1 MENYI
6 VKIVRAEEHHV
17 PDIGKLW
24 SEFIRFHQD
33 IDLIFTPHDNALAGF
48 EEEQVRRLMKSE
60 DGLVLLALDGEK
72 VVGYSLSEI
81 KDPPRGLKR
90 DKYGYIH
97 DVAVTANHRR
107 SGIGDKMFNE
117 IIKWFHSKNIDRVEL
132 EITTKNRVARSFWE
146 KHGFID
152 YVWKLYRQI

>member
-1 MENYI
+1 MIKI
-6 VKIVRAEEHHV
+6 VKAEERHV

-97 DVAVTANHRR
+97 HVAVTVNHRR
-107 SGIGDKMFNE
+107 SGIGDKMFYE
-117 IIKWFHSKNIDRVEL
+117 IIKWFHSKRIDRVEL
-132 EITTKNRVARSFWE
+132 EITTKNQVARSFWE
-146 KHGFID
+146 KHGFTD
-152 YVWKLYRQI
+152 YMRKLYRQM